1 MHNGNRETKDMK
13 TVTGIF
19 PTMLEAHNV
28 MRELEGIGV
37 PEDALSIVAGNESD
51 RHKEYLEKAQKASE
65 STAAAAASGASF
77 GGGMGIVATL
87 VALSIPGVGPFIA
100 AGAMAT
106 VLAGLGIGAVGGGLI
121 SAFHHMG
128 ISHEEAPLYE
138 EAVRR
143 GSIMLIAKVDD
154 TAEPQVTDLMRRGGA
169 RDLRQEADTWRES
182 GWKGPQT
189 DPHPYVLD
197 DSIRAHEM
205 SEIVKTPSSDQ

>member
-1 MHNGNRETKDMK
+1 MK

>member
-1 MHNGNRETKDMK
+1 MK
-13 TVTGIF
+13 TVAGIF

-28 MRELEGIGV
+28 MRELEGIGI
-37 PEDALSIVAGNESD
+37 PENALSIVAGNESD

-65 STAAAAASGASF
+65 STTAAAASGASF

-106 VLAGLGIGAVGGGLI
+106 VLAGLGIGAVSGGLI
-121 SAFHHMG
+121 AAFHHMG

>member
-1 MHNGNRETKDMK
+1 MK
-13 TVTGIF
+13 TVAGIF
-19 PTMLEAHNV
+19 PSMVEAHNV
-28 MRELEGIGV
+28 MHELEGLGV

-51 RHKEYLEKAQKASE
+51 RHKEYLEKAKKASE

-77 GGGMGIVATL
+77 GGGMGILAML
-87 VALSIPGVGPFIA
+87 AALSIPGVGPFVA

-106 VLAGLGIGAVGGGLI
+106 VLTGLGIGAVSGGLI

-143 GSIMLIAKVDD
+143 GAIMLIAKVDD
-154 TAEPQVTDLMRRGGA
+154 TVEPQVADLMRRGGA
-169 RDLRQEADTWRES
+169 RDIREEADTWRES
-182 GWKGPQT
+182 GWKGPHT
-189 DPHPYVLD
+189 DPHPYVTD

-205 SEIVKTPSSDQ
+205 PEVVKTPSSDQ

>member
-1 MHNGNRETKDMK
+1 MK

-182 GWKGPQT
+182 GWKGPRT